1 MRIIDISKP
10 LRAGEQITCEV
21 PAQLPSYEG
30 HLCEEYRFEFRSHQ
44 GCYYETSAHLFRG
57 GTMTCDV
64 PVQQLF
70 LPASIAR
77 LDRARGGAIHEGEL
91 TDALAEAAR
100 PGEALIVDTGGRSDR
115 HFARSCGAWMA
126 ESKLSLLAATL
137 PRYDTGFTNPTGIF
151 VELFRADI
159 PILAEVQHIEQIIH
173 SRVFLVVLP
182 LLIERVCTAPCRAV
196 VLDGEPAEI
205 ETLTRLLRP
214 DLSGP

>member
-1 MRIIDISKP
+1 
-10 LRAGEQITCEV
+10 
-21 PAQLPSYEG
+21 
-30 HLCEEYRFEFRSHQ
+30 
-44 GCYYETSAHLFRG
+44 
-57 GTMTCDV
+57 
-64 PVQQLF
+64 
-70 LPASIAR
+70 
-77 LDRARGGAIHEGEL
+77 
-91 TDALAEAAR
+91 
-100 PGEALIVDTGGRSDR
+100 
-115 HFARSCGAWMA
+115 MA

-151 VELFRADI
+151 VQLFRADI

-214 DLSGP
+214 DLSGR